1 MGIFDIEGPMAV
13 AQQTSNGSFPEL
25 VENNPYKKALQSSQE
40 TVKPPAPHT
49 CMSMRELSDS
59 DLQGFFFEICQK
71 FEYSSELESDQIA
84 DCCVDG
90 RQKWP

>member
-40 TVKPPAPHT
+40 TVKPPAP
-49 CMSMRELSDS
+49 LSDS
-59 DLQGFFFEICQK
+59 DLQGCFFEICQK
-71 FEYSSELESDQIA
+71 FELSSELESDQIA

>member
-1 MGIFDIEGPMAV
+1 MAIFDIEGPMAV
-13 AQQTSNGSFPEL
+13 AQQTSNGSFPGL
-25 VENNPYKKALQSSQE
+25 VENNPYKKAFQSSQE

-59 DLQGFFFEICQK
+59 DLQGCFFEICQK

-84 DCCVDG
+84 DFCVDG
-90 RQKWP
+90 RQKRP